1 MSWRPVFGVV
11 LVACAF
17 DAAAADAKDQYERR
31 VAERYVT
38 LFKSLDRDTNGA
50 VSRREAQGDLNFPQF
65 DDMDINR
72 DGIVTEVE
80 MQRYIQYQ
88 YGQR

>member
-1 MSWRPVFGVV
+1 MV
-11 LVACAF
+11 LVACAL

-38 LFKSLDRDTNGA
+38 LFKSLDRDSNGA
-50 VSRREAQGDLNFPQF
+50 VSRAEAQGDLNFLPQF

-72 DGIVTEVE
+72 DGIVTEAE
-80 MQRYIQYQ
+80 LQRYIQYQ
-88 YGQR
+88 HGQR

>member
-1 MSWRPVFGVV
+1 MV

-38 LFKSLDRDTNGA
+38 LFKSLDRDSNGA
-50 VSRREAQGDLNFPQF
+50 VSRAEAQGDLNFLPQF
-65 DDMDINR
+65 DGMDINR
-72 DGIVTEVE
+72 DGIVTEAE
-80 MQRYIQYQ
+80 LQRYIQYQ
-88 YGQR
+88 HGQR